1 MTAVNLKRFVYVCHC
16 FLLLYF
22 SLTESFGYNG
32 WGPAIAQGVSG
43 RSLIVEA

>member
-22 SLTESFGYNG
+22 CLAEWFSDNG
-32 WGPAIAQGVSG
+32 WGRAVAQGVSG
-43 RSLIVEA
+43 RSMTSEA